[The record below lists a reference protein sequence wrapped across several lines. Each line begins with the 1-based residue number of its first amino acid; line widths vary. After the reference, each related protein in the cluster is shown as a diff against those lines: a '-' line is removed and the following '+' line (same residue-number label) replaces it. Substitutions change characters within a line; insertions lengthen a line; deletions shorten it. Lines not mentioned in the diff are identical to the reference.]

1 MRNEDPI
8 VHNHFLF
15 KSLTVEELG
24 LLRLIGDKGGR
35 YDINRMAYTHTYT
48 VEEVAGSVE
57 SLKKKGICE
66 LEVVEVKNGSTKTV
80 GMHVTLTDRGISFYN
95 IDLGMLTG
103 RDKTM

>member
-35 YDINRMAYTHTYT
+35 YDINRMAHTHTYS
-48 VEEVAGSVE
+48 VDEVVGSVT
-57 SLKKKGICE
+57 SLQRKGICDISIT
-66 LEVVEVKNGSTKTV
+66 GRKTGQSKTIV
-80 GMHVTLTDRGISFYN
+80 MDISLTDRGISFYN